1 MNLHILNQA
10 PDKTSVIQDMLIAL
24 SPEDAIILIEDGV
37 IAALQPPFNGQS
49 ETDTPVFAL
58 KADLLARGLTERLSK
73 TITII
78 DDAEFV
84 ELCCKYSKTISWF

>member
-1 MNLHILNQA
+1 M
-10 PDKTSVIQDMLIAL
+10 AL
-24 SPEDAIILIEDGV
+24 SPDDAIILIEDGV

-49 ETDTPVFAL
+49 EMSLSVFAL
-58 KADLLARGLTERLSK
+58 KADLLARGLTERLSN
-73 TITII
+73 TVTII